1 MSEYIEIYGSNIKLP
16 EQPPIE
22 KIDGFDLPKS
32 EQKWR
37 RKELPSFFNKVEYD
51 KEQNLI
57 LTKDQEEYAICNIC
71 Q

>member
-32 EQKWR
+32 EQK
-37 RKELPSFFNKVEYD
+37 
-51 KEQNLI
+51 
-57 LTKDQEEYAICNIC
+57 
-71 Q
+71 